1 MPETNTVDEV
11 VNERPAGAQRGL
23 PARSVQEE
31 TVGINGGAVKI
42 TKSGIEDENHD
53 TGGRRQRAF
62 KESTAKLLEKFE
74 KDTDDEDERAPAPHE
89 EGDPDEDEEAAGAD
103 DDAGEADGES
113 GDEAGGDEG
122 EPSDTGDG
130 DEGAEGDGKKDE
142 EGDEAALDLVA
153 DNQRLAARNRELLS
167 ELETARKTPKAER
180 TEREQR
186 LSDALDAY
194 YDGGSVAAFRKFLSV
209 VVGAEPDS
217 KEVDAELS
225 GVFLDLSEREVGVP
239 LDPNQRSLRDNAKT
253 RLLLARDKRD
263 KADAAKKPT
272 ADNSADIGIEYGT
285 RMIDGLLTTKE
296 QGGTPIADEYPMLM
310 ALAEQLDGYKPAEVL
325 ARAIKLEINT
335 GTLDPKQLS
344 DMDLIRIVAPK
355 IEKHYGTVA
364 QRISAATAKKN
375 TKTDTTKPSVKPKV
389 AKQASTEQRQSTGAR
404 TLTNATASR
413 APAKPP
419 KTNPKPKMNT
429 EERKTRKDFPSDAAW
444 REHLL
449 ATHFPK

>member
-1 MPETNTVDEV
+1 MPVTNTVDEV
-11 VNERPAGAQRGL
+11 VNERPAGALRGL

-31 TVGINGGAVKI
+31 TVSVGGGAAKVI
-42 TKSGIEDENHD
+42 KSGIEDETHD
-53 TGGRRQRAF
+53 GRGRQRVL
-62 KESTAKLLEKFE
+62 KESTTKLLEKFE
-74 KDTDDEDERAPAPHE
+74 KEPAPHE
-89 EGDPDEDEEAAGAD
+89 EGDPDEDADGNPIAGED
-103 DDAGEADGES
+103 DDAGEADGEP
-113 GDEAGGDEG
+113 GDDAGGDEG
-122 EPSDTGDG
+122 EPSDAGDD

-142 EGDEAALDLVA
+142 EGDEATPDLIV

-167 ELETARKTPKAER
+167 ELEEARKTPKAER
-180 TEREQR
+180 TEREAA

-194 YDGGSVAAFRKFLSV
+194 YEGGSVAAFRKFIGV
-209 VVGAEPDS
+209 VVGAAPDS

-263 KADAAKKPT
+263 KADAAKKPI

-296 QGGTPIADEYPMLM
+296 QGGTSIADEYPMLM
-310 ALAEQLDGYKPAEVL
+310 ALSEQLDGYKPAEVL
-325 ARAIKLEINT
+325 ARAIKAEVDT
-335 GTLDPKQLS
+335 GTLNPKLS
-344 DMDLIRIVAPK
+344 DIELIRSVAPK

-364 QRISAATAKKN
+364 QRINAATVKN

-389 AKQASTEQRQSTGAR
+389 AKQESTEQRQSTGAR

-413 APAKPP
+413 APANPP
-419 KTNPKPKMNT
+419 KTTTKPKAT
-429 EERKTRKDFPSDAAW
+429 SEKKTRKDFPSDAAW

-449 ATHFPK
+449 TTHFPK